1 MAVDQ
6 ILNPQLWIIL
16 WLLEVFWKALQF
28 EVSMGTA
35 LAFRP
40 PRQGCFGVAVFLMFW
55 LCRTPVANQIRHQR
69 LGRDRHVLLAV
80 AVETCAIRC
89 YLRIPSV
96 GKVRD
101 GQSHG

>member
-28 EVSMGTA
+28 EVPMGTA

-101 GQSHG
+101 GQSRG